1 MVQGSAIKGIT
12 KDELLNKEIAL
23 PDMREQHKVG
33 TLFSHLD
40 NLITLHQ
47 RKHDQLATLKKSL
60 LEKMFV

>member
-1 MVQGSAIKGIT
+1 MASINTGILGDTAFVAPIDKAEQVMVGSF
-12 KDELLNKEIAL
+12 
-23 PDMREQHKVG
+23 
-33 TLFSHLD
+33 FSHLD